1 MVDGMSSR
9 VEAVMEMD
17 LGLGA
22 KDWKPTPHGHLL
34 AKVLSDQDL
43 VRGKR
48 VLELGAGVGNHT
60 IVMAR
65 KGAARIVA
73 TEILPELTKTTEANV
88 RRNVGDGAPVEYRVA
103 DWMNVNGTYDLVV
116 TNPPF
121 CRSGKQNRRYF
132 LDSLILDAHKRLEGQ
147 GGQVIF
153 VQSSMADVELSKGM
167 LDRNGFEPE
176 VLATSRHPFRDYYYE
191 DPTFLAEME
200 RVPGAYELEGDTR
213 FETLSVLRGTLRAYE
228 PPAGAH
234 VFV

>member
-1 MVDGMSSR
+1 MSSR
-9 VEAVMEMD
+9 VETILDMD
-17 LGLGA
+17 LGLGEE
-22 KDWKPTPHGHLL
+22 DWKPTPHGHLL
-34 AKVLSDQDL
+34 ANTLAEQDL

-60 IVMAR
+60 VVMLR
-65 KGAARIVA
+65 KGAASIVA
-73 TEILPELTKTTEANV
+73 TEILPEFAQTTESNV
-88 RRNVGDGAPVEYRVA
+88 RRNVGEDAPVEYRVA
-103 DWMNVNGTYDLVV
+103 DWMNTHGTFDLVV

-121 CRSGKQNRRYF
+121 CKSGKQNRRYF
-132 LDSLILDAHKRLEGQ
+132 IDSLILDAHRRLEGE

-153 VQSSMADVELSKGM
+153 VQSSMADVELTKRM
-167 LDRNGFEPE
+167 LDRNGFEPQ

-200 RVPGAYELEGDTR
+200 QVQGAYEVEGETR
-213 FETLSVLRGTLRAYE
+213 YETLSVLCGTLRAYE